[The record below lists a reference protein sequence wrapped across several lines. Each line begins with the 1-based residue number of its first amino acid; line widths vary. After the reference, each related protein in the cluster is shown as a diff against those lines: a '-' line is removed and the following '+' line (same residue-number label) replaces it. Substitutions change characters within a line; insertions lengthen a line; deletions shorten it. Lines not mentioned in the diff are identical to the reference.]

1 MIRRILRIV
10 LPAIFIAL
18 LVCAMQGGK
27 NILDG
32 IYIIFP
38 VVYIAIVLMNEKWD
52 VLVSLVLTSIAF
64 IIPINLLYN
73 MGSCIDLLVIYNVI
87 AGITYL
93 IRVVIRKKKD
103 KKNDNDRETV

>member
-1 MIRRILRIV
+1 MIRRILRMV

-18 LVCAMQGGK
+18 LVCAMQDGK

-38 VVYIAIVLMNEKWD
+38 VIYIAIVLMNEKWD

-73 MGSCIDLLVIYNVI
+73 MGSCIDLLVIYNAI
-87 AGITYL
+87 AGFVYL
-93 IRVVIRKKKD
+93 IRYVIRKKKD
-103 KKNDNDRETV
+103 KKNDRETV

>member
-1 MIRRILRIV
+1 
-10 LPAIFIAL
+10 
-18 LVCAMQGGK
+18 MQGGK

-103 KKNDNDRETV
+103 KKNDRETV

>member
-1 MIRRILRIV
+1 MIRRILRII

-38 VVYIAIVLMNEKWD
+38 VIYIATVLMNEKWD

-93 IRVVIRKKKD
+93 IKTVTRKKKD
-103 KKNDNDRETV
+103 KKND

>member
-1 MIRRILRIV
+1 MIRRILRII

-38 VVYIAIVLMNEKWD
+38 VIYIAIVLMNEKLD

-93 IRVVIRKKKD
+93 IKTVTRKKKD
-103 KKNDNDRETV
+103 KKND

>member
-1 MIRRILRIV
+1 MIRRILRII

-52 VLVSLVLTSIAF
+52 VLISLILTSIAF

-73 MGSCIDLLVIYNVI
+73 MGNCIDLLVIYNAI
-87 AGITYL
+87 AGLVYL
-93 IRVVIRKKKD
+93 IRFVIRKKKD
-103 KKNDNDRETV
+103 KNNDRETV

>member
-103 KKNDNDRETV
+103 KKNDRETV

>member
-73 MGSCIDLLVIYNVI
+73 MGSCIDLLVIYNAI

-103 KKNDNDRETV
+103 KKNDRETV

>member
-38 VVYIAIVLMNEKWD
+38 VIYIAIVLMNEKWD
-52 VLVSLVLTSIAF
+52 VLISLILTSIAF

-73 MGSCIDLLVIYNVI
+73 MGSCIDLLVIYNVV
-87 AGITYL
+87 AGVTYL
-93 IRVVIRKKKD
+93 IRYVIRKKKD
-103 KKNDNDRETV
+103 KKSSKIK

>member
-38 VVYIAIVLMNEKWD
+38 VIYIAIVLMNEKWD
-52 VLVSLVLTSIAF
+52 VLISLVLTSIAF

-73 MGSCIDLLVIYNVI
+73 MGSCIDLLVIYNAI
-87 AGITYL
+87 AGLAYL
-93 IRVVIRKKKD
+93 IRFVIRKKKT
-103 KKNDNDRETV
+103 KNSAKID

>member
-93 IRVVIRKKKD
+93 IRGVIRKKKD
-103 KKNDNDRETV
+103 KNNDRETV

>member
-38 VVYIAIVLMNEKWD
+38 VIYIAIVLMNEKRD
-52 VLVSLVLTSIAF
+52 VLISLVLTSIAF

-103 KKNDNDRETV
+103 KKNDRETV

>member
-1 MIRRILRIV
+1 MIRRILRMV

-38 VVYIAIVLMNEKWD
+38 VVYIATVLMNEKWD

-103 KKNDNDRETV
+103 KKNDRETV

>member
-1 MIRRILRIV
+1 MIRRILRII

-27 NILDG
+27 TILDG

-38 VVYIAIVLMNEKWD
+38 VVYVAIVLMNEKWD
-52 VLVSLVLTSIAF
+52 VLISLVLTSIAF

-73 MGSCIDLLVIYNVI
+73 MGNCIDLLVIYNAI
-87 AGITYL
+87 AGLVYF
-93 IRVVIRKKKD
+93 IRFVIRKNKDRNSTNKK
-103 KKNDNDRETV
+103 

>member
-1 MIRRILRIV
+1 MIRRILRMV

-38 VVYIAIVLMNEKWD
+38 VVYIATVLMNEKGD
-52 VLVSLVLTSIAF
+52 VLVSLVLPSIAF

-103 KKNDNDRETV
+103 KKNDRETV

>member
-1 MIRRILRIV
+1 MIRRILRII

-38 VVYIAIVLMNEKWD
+38 VVYIATVLMNEKWD

-103 KKNDNDRETV
+103 KKNDRETV

>member
-103 KKNDNDRETV
+103 KNNDRETV

>member
-38 VVYIAIVLMNEKWD
+38 VVYIATVLMNEKWD

-103 KKNDNDRETV
+103 KKNDRETV

>member
-1 MIRRILRIV
+1 MIRRILRII

-52 VLVSLVLTSIAF
+52 VLISLVLTSIAF

-73 MGSCIDLLVIYNVI
+73 MGSCIDLLVIYNAI
-87 AGITYL
+87 AGLVYL
-93 IRVVIRKKKD
+93 IKYVIRKKKD
-103 KKNDNDRETV
+103 RKNDRETV

>member
-64 IIPINLLYN
+64 IIPIYN
-73 MGSCIDLLVIYNVI
+73 AI

-103 KKNDNDRETV
+103 KKNDRETV

>member
-1 MIRRILRIV
+1 MIKRILRVV

-52 VLVSLVLTSIAF
+52 VLISLALTSLAF

-73 MGSCIDLLVIYNVI
+73 MGSCIDLLVIYNI
-87 AGITYL
+87 LALITYF
-93 IRVVIRKKKD
+93 IKTKIMKKKE
-103 KKNDNDRETV
+103 KLIS

>member
-1 MIRRILRIV
+1 MIRRILRII

-103 KKNDNDRETV
+103 KKNDRETV

>member
-38 VVYIAIVLMNEKWD
+38 VIYIAIVLMNEKWD
-52 VLVSLVLTSIAF
+52 VLISLTLTSIAF

-73 MGSCIDLLVIYNVI
+73 MGSCIDLLVIYNAI
-87 AGITYL
+87 AGIVYL
-93 IRVVIRKKKD
+93 IRFVIRKKKT
-103 KKNDNDRETV
+103 KNSAKID